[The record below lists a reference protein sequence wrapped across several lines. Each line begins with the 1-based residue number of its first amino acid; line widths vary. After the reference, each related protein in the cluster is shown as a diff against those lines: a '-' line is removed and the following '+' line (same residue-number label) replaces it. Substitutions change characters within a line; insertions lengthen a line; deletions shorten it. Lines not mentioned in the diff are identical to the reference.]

1 MDEYFNKNSDFSNP
15 ELSGSTVI
23 KSPVKYDNDFK
34 DIKVSRMTHGKRD
47 FSLQTPY
54 IQTQDDAN
62 SLMEWIVNK
71 VVKPRRSVGVKIFA
85 IPTLQLGDIVTVDYK
100 DKDNVN
106 QLSSDASRF
115 VVYNIEYAKN
125 SEGPD
130 MTVYLSEI

>member
-1 MDEYFNKNSDFSNP
+1 
-15 ELSGSTVI
+15 
-23 KSPVKYDNDFK
+23 
-34 DIKVSRMTHGKRD
+34 MTYGKKD

-71 VVKPRRSVGVKIFA
+71 VVKPRRSVGIKIFA
-85 IPTLQLGDIVTVDYK
+85 TPILQLGDIVTVDYQ
-100 DKDNVN
+100 DNDSVN
-106 QLSSDASRF
+106 QVSSPTSRF

-130 MTVYLSEI
+130 MTVYLSEV